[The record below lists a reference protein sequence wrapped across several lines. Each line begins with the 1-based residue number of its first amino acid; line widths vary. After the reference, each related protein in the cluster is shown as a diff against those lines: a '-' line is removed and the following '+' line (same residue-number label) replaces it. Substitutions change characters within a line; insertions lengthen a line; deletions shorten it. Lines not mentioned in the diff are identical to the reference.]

1 MKKVSI
7 LLLLSILMQGCQQA
21 PHEQQKVDKTPSY
34 HVGAP
39 IALFATYPSQAM
51 KDLCDEKNVSE
62 EPCKED
68 PLSGNLFVEQLTQSG
83 WFDKVLPA
91 TNAADYE
98 LLIATLSAQVS
109 NDNPVTQAQAQKTGN
124 EGKGKVST
132 KPLYLTEL
140 TVQWRGI
147 EIASRIFETPYKPN
161 GTDKMYVQNI
171 LQAWWLRAIGKKIFS
186 AEYLFDA
193 LGASDYKNDMT
204 LPKQIQQFVLL
215 DTQLYPDPFKGVIS
229 RYIHPVFEG
238 ALLDI
243 TVAPILTPLT
253 DPKEKRLV
261 AALQNNLNEATRMAQ
276 AQSLTLTIDAPIA
289 PFTVDNGVFPGYSGY
304 RIAVRA
310 ESEST
315 ETIYATTYAFEM
327 KDKLVTLSTTF
338 PPRIADALIKE
349 ALPQIVVPDPSP
361 LMQTLRKLA
370 QQ

>member
-1 MKKVSI
+1 MKKVCI
-7 LLLLSILMQGCQQA
+7 LLLLSILMQGCQQT
-21 PHEQQKVDKTPSY
+21 PHEQQQIDNTPSF
-34 HVGAP
+34 HVAAP

-51 KDLCDEKNVSE
+51 KELCDEKNVSD

-98 LLIATLSAQVS
+98 LLIATLSAQVIDDEAV
-109 NDNPVTQAQAQKTGN
+109 NQAQSTQIGN
-124 EGKGKVST
+124 EGKRQVFT
-132 KPLYLTEL
+132 HPLYLTEL
-140 TVQWRGI
+140 TVQWRGL

-161 GTDKMYVQNI
+161 GSDKMYVQNI
-171 LQAWWLRAIGKKIFS
+171 LQSWWLGAIEKKIFS

-193 LGASDYKNDMT
+193 LGASDYKNDM
-204 LPKQIQQFVLL
+204 LIPKQIQQFVLL

-253 DPKEKRLV
+253 EPQEKRLV
-261 AALQNNLNEATRMAQ
+261 AALQNNLDEATRMAH
-276 AQSLTLTIDAPIA
+276 AQSLSLTIDAPIA
-289 PFTVDNGVFPGYSGY
+289 PYKVDNGIFPSYLGY

-338 PPRIADALIKE
+338 PPRIADALINE

-361 LMQTLRKLA
+361 LMQTLRKFA
-370 QQ
+370 Q

>member
-1 MKKVSI
+1 MKKASI
-7 LLLLSILMQGCQQA
+7 LLLLSILIQGCQQA
-21 PHEQQKVDKTPSY
+21 PHEQQEVDKTPSY
-34 HVGAP
+34 HVAAP

-98 LLIATLSAQVS
+98 LLIATLSAQVTA
-109 NDNPVTQAQAQKTGN
+109 DNTVRQAQKLGSAG
-124 EGKGKVST
+124 EGLVST

-161 GTDKMYVQNI
+161 GSDKMYVQNI
-171 LQAWWLRAIGKKIFS
+171 LQSWWLRAIEKKIFS

-193 LGASDYKNDMT
+193 LGASDYKNDMSI
-204 LPKQIQQFVLL
+204 PKQIQQFVLL

-243 TVAPILTPLT
+243 TVAPILAPLT

-261 AALQNNLNEATRMAQ
+261 AALQNNLDEATRMAQ
-276 AQSLTLTIDAPIA
+276 AQSLSLTIDAPIA
-289 PFTVDNGVFPGYSGY
+289 PFTVDNGVYPSYSGY

-338 PPRIADALIKE
+338 PPRIADALINE
-349 ALPQIVVPDPSP
+349 ALPQIIVPDPSP
-361 LMQTLRKLA
+361 LMQTLRKIA